1 MPIHYIRSLTGVQR
15 DAAGNRHLG
24 IALAFVAGAANAG
37 SFLAVRQYTSHMT
50 GIVSS
55 MADNLAMG
63 AVDLVLDGLGALLS
77 FLAGAACSAIM
88 VNYARRHQL
97 HSTYALPLL
106 VEAVLLLGFG
116 VLGARLAQV
125 DLLFIPVT
133 VMLLCFTMGLQNAV
147 ITKLSNAEIRTTHI
161 TGLMTDIGIELGKM
175 AYWNAAPGLPRV
187 QVDRARLRILLALAG
202 AFFIGGVA
210 GALSFAR
217 IGYGATI
224 LLALILVILAIVPV
238 LDDAR
243 AAWRKIGGARG
254 KSS

>member
-1 MPIHYIRSLTGVQR
+1 MPIHYIRQLTGAQR
-15 DAAGNRHLG
+15 GAAGNRHLG
-24 IALAFVAGAANAG
+24 IALAFIAGAANAG
-37 SFLAVRQYTSHMT
+37 GFLAVHQYTSHMT

-63 AVDLVLDGLGALLS
+63 AANLALDGLGALLS
-77 FLAGAACSAIM
+77 FLAGAASSAIM

-106 VEAVLLLGFG
+106 LEAALLLGFG
-116 VLGARLAQV
+116 VLGARLAQI

-175 AYWNAAPGLPRV
+175 AYWNAAPGMPPVRA
-187 QVDRARLRILLALAG
+187 DFARLRILLALAG
-202 AFFIGGVA
+202 AFFAGGVA
-210 GALSFAR
+210 GALSFTR
-217 IGYGATI
+217 IGYGATVI
-224 LLALILVILAIVPV
+224 LALLLVVLAIVPV
-238 LDDAR
+238 ADDAL
-243 AAWRKIGGARG
+243 AAWRKLARQRG
-254 KSS
+254 KPS